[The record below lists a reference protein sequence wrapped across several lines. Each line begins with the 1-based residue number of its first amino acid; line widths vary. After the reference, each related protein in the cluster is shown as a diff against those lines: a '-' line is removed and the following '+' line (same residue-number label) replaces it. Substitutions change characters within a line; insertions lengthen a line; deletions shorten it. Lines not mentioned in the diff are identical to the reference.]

1 MSDIIDSVLLSAEI
15 SVVSI
20 LLDSCVLASKELS
33 LPYQAGWN
41 LEPEEPDPRGWVGV
55 DASC

>member
-15 SVVSI
+15 SMVSI

-41 LEPEEPDPRGWVGV
+41 LEPEEPDPCGLAGV